1 MLEMY
6 IWIDTYFVSFVYAE
20 TSLLFFKPEET
31 ALELEII
38 FWLQKCIFRKMKS
51 SMDRALYFII
61 FFENCS
67 PTLVKIKLYTLKHLV
82 GDAVFISSV
91 FYPE

>member
-38 FWLQKCIFRKMKS
+38 F
-51 SMDRALYFII
+51 
-61 FFENCS
+61 
-67 PTLVKIKLYTLKHLV
+67 
-82 GDAVFISSV
+82 
-91 FYPE
+91 